1 MYFNNGEYLPD
12 SLSWSNINYALKNI
26 ENSRF
31 FPSSVHLDCAL
42 TAYNY
47 RYLFQRALSVFE
59 WKIPESVPLNYFL
72 YVMYNI
78 GYGFVFNTKTY
89 GTIFNHGG
97 ISGYDVYY
105 QPRKAVIAN
114 PLLTEEYNENPEYYS
129 DMTIDKDCAI
139 IRLTPDYMGIRD
151 VCTYYAELLSTASSS
166 LVTNL
171 FNTKLAYV
179 FGAENKNIAESIKK
193 LYDLVASGEPAVF
206 ADKRLFDDNGNLRVN
221 VFDSN
226 VKNVYI
232 GEQLIIDI
240 RSIMNDFDSVI
251 GIPNSNQN
259 KKERMIVDEA
269 NMNNF
274 ETQALC
280 HIWLNT
286 LKRDIEKSNKMFPEF
301 TINVDFRKE
310 VKQNNAESRNDN
322 TVNAI

>member
-1 MYFNNGEYLPD
+1 MYFENGEYIPD
-12 SLSWSNINYALKNI
+12 SLTWSNANYALKNI

-31 FPSSVHLDCAL
+31 FPSSIHLDCAL

-59 WKIPESVPLNYFL
+59 WTIPESIPLNYFL
-72 YVMYNI
+72 YVIYNI
-78 GYGFVFNTKTY
+78 GYGFVFNTKLF

-97 ISGYDVYY
+97 LSGYDVYY
-105 QPRKAVIAN
+105 QPRKAVVAN
-114 PLLTEEYNENPEYYS
+114 PLLTEEYAENPEYYS
-129 DMTIDKDCAI
+129 NMVIDKDCAI
-139 IRLTPDYMGIRD
+139 IRLTPDYRGIVD
-151 VCTYYAELLSTASSS
+151 ICMYYAELLSTASSS

-206 ADKRLFDDNGNLRVN
+206 TDKKLFDDNGNLRVN

-251 GIPNSNQN
+251 GIPNANQN
-259 KKERMIVDEA
+259 KRERLIVDEA

-280 HIWLNT
+280 HVWLTT
-286 LKRDIEKSNKMFPEF
+286 LKRDIEKSNAMFPNF
-301 TINVDFRKE
+301 KINVDFRKE
-310 VKQNNAESRNDN
+310 LKQNAEQSSNN
-322 TVNAI
+322 SVNVV